1 MYVELLVGNES
12 GTKVYQPV
20 VQEGIEW
27 STERKNTPG
36 KLVFKVLYDNILDFS
51 EGSPV
56 RMKVDGD
63 NVFFG
68 FVFKQQRTK
77 DKIITVTAYD
87 QLRYLKNKDTKVYE
101 GKTANQFVKMIADD
115 YALNLGT
122 LDDTGYVIES
132 RVEENTSLFEMIANA
147 LDLTLTNTG
156 EMYVLYDDFG
166 KLTLKSL
173 SSMYVGVPGAYLMI
187 DEETGQNFDYTSSI
201 DENTYNKIKLTYDNK
216 DTGKRDVY
224 ITQDSS
230 NINKWG
236 ILQYFDTLQ
245 KGENGQAKVKSIEGV
260 GSCKVKRVWNGDIRP
275 ADMIVSTVVK
285 NWYESIISTVP
296 AAVKPWLDAVYNAAK
311 DKKLTVGGTV
321 HVVITD
327 SDDYGEASS
336 TLVQYVQQTLDPE
349 ETAGEGYG
357 LAPIGHVVSV
367 ASASPVSIEVKT
379 TVTFEEGHNWSNTKA
394 AIAEAVDAYFLE
406 LRKNWSETSQTI
418 VRVSQIENR
427 ILGVDGVVDVT
438 GTKLNGTASNM
449 TLTEFCIPKLGGVS
463 A

>member
-56 RMKVDGD
+56 RMKVGGD

-230 NINKWG
+230 NIHKWG

-245 KGENGQAKVKSIEGV
+245 KGENGQAKADALLKLYNKKTRNLKITNALGDNRVRA
-260 GSCKVKRVWNGDIRP
+260 GSMVVINLDLGDIKL
-275 ADMIVSTVVK
+275 K
-285 NWYESIISTVP
+285 NWMLVEKCKHTYKEGEH
-296 AAVKPWLDAVYNAAK
+296 WMD
-311 DKKLTVGGTV
+311 LTLRGG
-321 HVVITD
+321 
-327 SDDYGEASS
+327 EF
-336 TLVQYVQQTLDPE
+336 
-349 ETAGEGYG
+349 
-357 LAPIGHVVSV
+357 V
-367 ASASPVSIEVKT
+367 A
-379 TVTFEEGHNWSNTKA
+379 
-394 AIAEAVDAYFLE
+394 
-406 LRKNWSETSQTI
+406 
-418 VRVSQIENR
+418 
-427 ILGVDGVVDVT
+427 
-438 GTKLNGTASNM
+438 
-449 TLTEFCIPKLGGVS
+449 
-463 A
+463 